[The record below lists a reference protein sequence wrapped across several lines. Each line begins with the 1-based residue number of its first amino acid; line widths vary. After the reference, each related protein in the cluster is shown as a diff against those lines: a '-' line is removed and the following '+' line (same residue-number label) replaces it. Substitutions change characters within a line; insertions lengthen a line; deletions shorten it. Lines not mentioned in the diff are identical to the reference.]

1 MDIRTLKQNVG
12 QILRGADQPP
22 KRLVLIH
29 TGIALG
35 VSLLLG
41 LISFVLDRGVSI
53 DGGLSGMDTQ
63 VALATVQTVLGLA
76 SMVAMPFWQAGLV
89 FAAIGY
95 LRGRRVET
103 RDLTAGFR
111 RFKPILTSGLMM
123 GLQYLGR
130 GFVGMYISSTLVVM
144 TPFAAPAYKLTAM
157 LQENPNLDLSTVN
170 MEGME
175 TFLAAYLVIFLVVYA
190 ALILPVFYRY
200 RMVPYVIMDR
210 PEAGGIA
217 AMFLSRAMM
226 RGRRMKLFKLDLSF
240 WWFYALELLLAA
252 VSMGDMILMAAGVVL
267 PVPAEAAYWGCQLLA
282 AAGQLGLYYLAKPKL
297 EVAYALCYESFSVPE
312 EPKPR
317 KPVAHPW
324 QY

>member
-12 QILRGADQPP
+12 QILREADQPP

-175 TFLAAYLVIFLVVYA
+175 TFLTAYLVIFLVVYA

-240 WWFYALELLLAA
+240 WWFYTLELLLAA

-267 PVPAEAAYWGCQLLA
+267 PVPDGAAYWGCQLLA

-324 QY
+324 HY